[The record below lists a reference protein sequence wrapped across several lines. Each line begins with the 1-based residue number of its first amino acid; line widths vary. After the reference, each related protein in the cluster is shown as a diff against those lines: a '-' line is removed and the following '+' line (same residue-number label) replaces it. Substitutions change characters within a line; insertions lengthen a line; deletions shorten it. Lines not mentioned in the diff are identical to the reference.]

1 MAGGDGLTRL
11 RTALASDL
19 PPAPFVGA
27 GFSVAVT
34 GSMAEAS
41 WTGLLKDGIRECER
55 VVSSL
60 PPGWAGQM
68 RDQLEN
74 TDTVNCIGIAD
85 QIVRGA
91 A

>member
-1 MAGGDGLTRL
+1 MAGGDSLTRL

-60 PPGWAGQM
+60 PPGWAG
-68 RDQLEN
+68 RVDRRW
-74 TDTVNCIGIAD
+74 TPFPGPGAGVI
-85 QIVRGA
+85 IVDMI
-91 A
+91 